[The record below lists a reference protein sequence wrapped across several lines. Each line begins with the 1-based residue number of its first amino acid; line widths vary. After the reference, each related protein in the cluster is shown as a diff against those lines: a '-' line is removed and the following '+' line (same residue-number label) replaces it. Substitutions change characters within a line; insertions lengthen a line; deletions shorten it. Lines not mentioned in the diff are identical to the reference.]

1 MKLAERTN
9 ALMAVVEDHRRKR
22 CVALLEPAH
31 EEAHTQLIAVL
42 DDAHRR
48 VRTALA
54 EERARLNA
62 EVGAAEAALATERR
76 LVAQR
81 QAAHTLERGWR
92 QLRDLLIKRWLDPL
106 QRQRW
111 VTSQLLRA
119 ADALAGRGDT
129 WQVAY
134 EAAWTESE
142 RAAVQHAFSR
152 RGVKLQ
158 CEPRRTL
165 VAGLIVTCG
174 HNVLDA
180 SLDGLLADR
189 LAIEGRLLQLMQDRQ

>member
-1 MKLAERTN
+1 MKLAERTD
-9 ALMAVVEDHRRKR
+9 ALLAVVDDHRRKR
-22 CVALLEPAH
+22 CAALLEPAQ
-31 EEAHTQLIAVL
+31 EQAHNQLIAAL

-54 EERARLNA
+54 EERARLKS
-62 EVGAAEAALATERR
+62 EVGAVEAALATERR

-81 QAAHTLERGWR
+81 QAVHTLQRGWR
-92 QLRDLLIKRWLDPL
+92 LLREFLLERWLDPL

-111 VTSQLLRA
+111 VTSQLERA

-134 EAAWTESE
+134 DTHWTDSE
-142 RAAVQHAFSR
+142 RAAVQQAFSQ
-152 RGVKLQ
+152 RGVNLQ
-158 CEPRRTL
+158 CEPRETL
-165 VAGLIVTCG
+165 VAGLVVTCG

>member
-1 MKLAERTN
+1 MKLAERTD
-9 ALMAVVEDHRRKR
+9 ALLAVVEDHRRKR
-22 CVALLEPAH
+22 CAALLEPAY
-31 EEAHTQLIAVL
+31 EEAHNQLIAAL

-62 EVGAAEAALATERR
+62 EVGAVEAALATERR

-81 QAAHTLERGWR
+81 QAVHTLERGWR
-92 QLRDLLIKRWLDPL
+92 LLRELLLERWLDPL

-111 VTSQLLRA
+111 VMSQLMRA
-119 ADALAGRGDT
+119 ADALSGRGDT

-134 EAAWTESE
+134 AAAWTDSE
-142 RAAVQHAFSR
+142 RAAVQQAFSR
-152 RGVKLQ
+152 RGVNLQ
-158 CEPRRTL
+158 CAPRRTL

-180 SLDGLLADR
+180 SLDGLLADQ
-189 LAIEGRLLQLMQDRQ
+189 LAIEGRLLQLMQAPQ